1 MKELI
6 EKYYVFTLAFVV
18 LAGALVMFRN
28 NADIVNI
35 IIGCFVGLLTAP
47 VVLPKDK
54 T

>member
-6 EKYYVFTLAFVV
+6 EKYYVFTLVFLA
-18 LAGALVMFRN
+18 LAGATIIFRN

-47 VVLPKDK
+47 VVLPKSK
-54 T
+54 